1 MDGASNGAKEGPHIM
16 RQQYTCIF
24 KRTLSSRVWA
34 LTPAQ
39 RVVWLWL
46 KLSADPEGFVC
57 SDLTGVAL
65 GARVTGAE
73 AREAL
78 EVLAMPDAD
87 ADPEDPHEG
96 RIVERVRGGWRLLGY
111 ESDIELVK
119 RETRRA
125 RTRQYMRNARSRAAN
140 DVTPCDPETVTV
152 TPSKSTSRSN
162 IPPSEGRDSP
172 LPPAGDSCDPIE
184 LSDGSLHTKAE
195 LMAFADEVDAA
206 PPTEKAPPSRDVAP
220 QSTDTLPVVLR
231 RIPDDW
237 TLSEALRAEAVMA
250 GVTDLD
256 ARIETLRAGPIG
268 GSRGIFPDKLDD
280 YIRSS
285 FGKWKTWAETDRAKA
300 RAAAAAP
307 PSSRRQ
313 FIPPTPEPKPKHV
326 NYAKA
331 HGIDLKAVVADLAE
345 RKVFETLGEQSYFT
359 NLERALAKERK
370 RKSGEAA

>member
-1 MDGASNGAKEGPHIM
+1 MEGPHIM

-39 RVVWLWL
+39 RIVWLWL

-78 EVLAMPDAD
+78 EVLALVDAD
-87 ADPEDPHEG
+87 ADPDDPYEG
-96 RIVERVRGGWRLLGY
+96 RIIERVKGGWRVLGY
-111 ESDIELVK
+111 EQDVEMAKL
-119 RETRRA
+119 ETRRA
-125 RTRQYMRNARSRAAN
+125 RTRQYMRNARARAAN

-152 TPSKSTSRSN
+152 TPSRSRSRSN
-162 IPPSEGRDSP
+162 ILSSEGEDSP
-172 LPPAGDSCDPIE
+172 LPPAGDSCDLIE
-184 LSDGSLHTKAE
+184 LSDGSTHTAGE
-195 LMAFADEVDAA
+195 LMAFADGVDAA
-206 PPTEKAPPSRDVAP
+206 ALPANAPPSREDAP
-220 QSTDTLPVVLR
+220 QSTNTIPCVLR

-237 TLSEALRAEAVMA
+237 RVSEALRAEAVMG

-256 ARIETLRAGPIG
+256 ARIDKLREGPIG
-268 GSRGIFPDKLDD
+268 GNRGVFPDKLDD
-280 YIRSS
+280 YIRSH

-307 PSSRRQ
+307 PSSRR
-313 FIPPTPEPKPKHV
+313 FVPPPPEPKAKHKRV
-326 NYAKA
+326 AERW
-331 HGIDLKAVVADLAE
+331 GIPLAPILEELAE
-345 RKVFETLGEQSYFT
+345 RKIAETLGTDAWHEH
-359 NLERALAKERK
+359 LERAIAKEAQRK
-370 RKSGEAA
+370 RDGRAA